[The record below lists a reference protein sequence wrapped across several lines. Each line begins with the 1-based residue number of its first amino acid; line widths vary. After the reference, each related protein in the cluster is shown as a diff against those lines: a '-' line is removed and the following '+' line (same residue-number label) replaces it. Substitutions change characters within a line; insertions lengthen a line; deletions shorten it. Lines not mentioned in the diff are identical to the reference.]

1 MFFFKGDDQFMCC
14 VLAKPSRAFIQQKK
28 VELGIPSKALLLL
41 TSKSET

>member
-1 MFFFKGDDQFMCC
+1 MTNSCV

-41 TSKSET
+41 TSK